1 MPNDTRRPDARK
13 DLAEELAGRL
23 AEGGAR
29 TARLLQLL
37 GVVAAPESGEE
48 ERGEATA
55 TAPAGAAPRPISVW
69 LPRQRDGEIVFER
82 PEPLPLGDHYA
93 VRRTIPAAKPA
104 GGRRVVLLGES
115 VAAGYLLA
123 PHLTPARAIE
133 EHLRAAG
140 GAGWEVIDLARTNES
155 LAGLAATAEAALQL
169 APDAFVVWA
178 GNNWD
183 LLETPEVSPYA
194 PSVEARQRFAVA
206 LAQAGWR
213 GPVELAR
220 RRLALLAEAAF
231 ERIAAAART
240 GGATVTLVLP
250 EVDLAGWTARQP
262 APWLPGDG
270 SARWYA
276 LLAEA
281 EAALDEA
288 GGARGDAAADLLA
301 AAEAAARA
309 MIDLDGGSAPTPHRL
324 LARAALARG
333 DLDVAA
339 EAARAEVDAE
349 RYPLLCQLGAPR
361 AGTVAR
367 ELLAEAARRHGF
379 GTVDLRRVLAA
390 GASALAADTG
400 DSAGRSDAGRGAGD
414 AEPPDAALPGRR
426 WFLDYCHLTREGVRR
441 ASAAIAADLLAAAGA
456 EAAGIDIG
464 PAALAAVDP
473 ALPPEAEATALLG
486 AALHSAHRLAGPGKV
501 RVLEAWCRDAL
512 AAAPEAAA
520 QMVRL
525 AAVRAAPCPAI
536 LTAEQRDE
544 LAAPY
549 PLGLQHGWR
558 WDHLDADLLLAMRR
572 ALAAAG
578 RDADAAEIDRR
589 LVEGLAIAGPRWT
602 ELTSPPWLWEP
613 LERFFPEAIAPA
625 GLPGRATLRAPW
637 PETGFALVVG
647 GGADLELEATVR
659 LPAIEGAPGERR
671 GEVKLLLDGEPIG
684 SFSAGE
690 AWTRHR
696 LHPPAGRLT
705 AGLHRLAIAWPP
717 LPPWGDAA
725 RAAILRRLQEGIE
738 ADLHPVFGETAS
750 LRVRAAEGVA

>member
-1 MPNDTRRPDARK
+1 MPNDTRRPDTRK

-37 GVVAAPESGEE
+37 GVVDAPA
-48 ERGEATA
+48 ERAE
-55 TAPAGAAPRPISVW
+55 PAGAGGAQNAPRPISIW
-69 LPRQRDGEIVFER
+69 EPRERDGEWVFER

-93 VRRTIPAAKPA
+93 VRRAIPAAKAA
-104 GGRRVVLLGES
+104 GGRRVALLGES
-115 VAAGYLLA
+115 AAAGYLLA

-133 EHLRAAG
+133 EHLSAAG
-140 GAGWEVIDLARTNES
+140 GAAPGITSWQVIDLARTNES

-206 LAQAGWR
+206 LDQAGWK

-220 RRLALLAEAAF
+220 RRLAARAEAAF
-231 ERIAAAART
+231 ERIAVAAKT
-240 GGATVTLVLP
+240 GGAAVTLVLP
-250 EVDLAGWTARQP
+250 EVDLAGWAARQP
-262 APWLPGDG
+262 APWLPGEG
-270 SARWYA
+270 SARWHA

-281 EAALDEA
+281 EAALD
-288 GGARGDAAADLLA
+288 DSSPSD
-301 AAEAAARA
+301 AEATARA
-309 MIDLDGGSAPTPHRL
+309 MIDLDGGSTPTPHRL

-333 DLDVAA
+333 DLDAAA

-367 ELLAEAARRHGF
+367 ELLIGAARRHGF
-379 GTVDLRRVLAA
+379 GIVDLRAVLATPA
-390 GASALAADTG
+390 GGAAARSELVAEAPAASSG
-400 DSAGRSDAGRGAGD
+400 GRS
-414 AEPPDAALPGRR
+414 AELPGRR
-426 WFLDYCHLTREGVRR
+426 WFLDYCHLTRLGVRR
-441 ASAAIAADLLAAAGA
+441 AAAAIAAELLTAAGSV
-456 EAAGIDIG
+456 DQ
-464 PAALAAVDP
+464 PAALAAVGP
-473 ALPPEAEATALLG
+473 ALPAAAEATALFG
-486 AALHSAHRLAGPGKV
+486 AAVHSAHRLAGPGKA

-512 AAAPEAAA
+512 AASPSAAA
-520 QMVRL
+520 AMVRL
-525 AAVRAAPCPAI
+525 AAVRAAPCPAV

-578 RDADAAEIDRR
+578 LHAEAAEIERR
-589 LVEGLAIAGPRWT
+589 LIEGLAVTGPRWT

-625 GLPGRATLRAPW
+625 GRPGRATLRAPW
-637 PETGFALVVG
+637 PETGFALVTG
-647 GGADLELEATVR
+647 GGADLDLEVTVR

-671 GEVKLLLDGEPIG
+671 GEATLRLDGGPVG
-684 SFSAGE
+684 SFTAGE
-690 AWTRHR
+690 GWTRHR
-696 LHPPAGRLT
+696 LSLDAGRLPHGRLA

-738 ADLHPVFGETAS
+738 ADLHPVFGEVAS
-750 LRVRAAEGVA
+750 LRVRAAE